1 MHFADWMHNRS
12 MDELD
17 NIQVF
22 LAVAELDSFSG
33 AARRLGL
40 PNATVSAA
48 VRRLEQEL
56 GVRLL
61 QRTTRRVQMTQ
72 EGEAFYARS
81 RALLEEFEDLRAMF
95 RQGADS
101 LAGRLRVDMSV
112 GMAVSVVLPRLDEFL
127 ARHPRLQVDLGTAD
141 RRVDIVR
148 EGYDCVLRAGVLAD
162 SSLVARPL
170 GSYRMINCAAP
181 AYLER
186 YGTPHALVDLPDHRI
201 VHYDAQL
208 AGGSP
213 AWEWFDG
220 RVTHRAPVGA
230 ALTVNGT
237 AAYAAACVA
246 GLGIAQ
252 IPEAG
257 VRDRLA
263 AGALVEVMPD
273 FRPAPMPVSF
283 VYPSRRHVPARA
295 AAFMDW
301 VAALLAPWLVAAR
314 DGSQGAP
321 GERTLRG
328 R

>member
-1 MHFADWMHNRS
+1 MHLAGITHNQA

-22 LAVAELDSFSG
+22 LTVAELDSFSG

-81 RALLEEFEDLRAMF
+81 RALLGEFEDMRNMF

-101 LAGRLRVDMSV
+101 LTGRLRVDMSV
-112 GMAVSVVLPRLDEFL
+112 GMAVSVVLPRLGEFL
-127 ARHPRLQVDLGTAD
+127 ARHPQLQLDLGTAD

-148 EGYDCVLRAGVLAD
+148 EGYDCVLRAGPLAD

-170 GSYRMINCAAP
+170 GSYRMINCASP
-181 AYLER
+181 DYLAR
-186 YGTPHALVDLPDHRI
+186 HGTPRTLDDLSSHRI

-208 AGGSP
+208 AGSSP
-213 AWEWFDG
+213 GWEWFDG
-220 RVTHRAPVGA
+220 RATQVAPVGA
-230 ALTVNGT
+230 VLTVNGT
-237 AAYAAACVA
+237 AAYAAACRE
-246 GLGIAQ
+246 GLGLAQ

-257 VRDRLA
+257 VRDQLQ
-263 AGALVEVMPD
+263 AGLLVEVMPE

-295 AAFMDW
+295 VAFMDW
-301 VAALLAPWLVAAR
+301 VAGLLAPWLEPP
-314 DGSQGAP
+314 GAQ
-321 GERTLRG
+321 
-328 R
+328 